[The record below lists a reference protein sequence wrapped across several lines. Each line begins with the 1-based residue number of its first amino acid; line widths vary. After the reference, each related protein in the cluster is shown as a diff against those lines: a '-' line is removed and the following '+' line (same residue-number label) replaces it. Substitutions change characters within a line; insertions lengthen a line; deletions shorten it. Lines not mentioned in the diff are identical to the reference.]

1 MANGKGRDPRR
12 EAYWRRTMRRQERS
26 GLTIREF
33 CHRQDLAETAFYYWR
48 KELARRQVE
57 PGRRRRHTHP
67 SMATAGTAGPAAHPR
82 GFVSVRLAASP
93 APTRAQGMSTAAI
106 GRIVIEVSGGR
117 RVHVVAPVDRQ
128 ALADVL
134 AVLAVA
140 SSEQRAGNG
149 RDGASPEEG
158 RPC

>member
-1 MANGKGRDPRR
+1 MANGKGRDARR

-26 GLTIREF
+26 GQTIREF
-33 CHRQDLAETAFYYWR
+33 CRRQDLAETAFYYWR

-57 PGRRRRHTHP
+57 PGRHRRPTHP
-67 SMATAGTAGPAAHPR
+67 STALAGTTGLAAPPR

-93 APTRAQGMSTAAI
+93 APARAQGRSVAAI
-106 GRIVIEVSGGR
+106 GRIVIEVSDGR
-117 RVHVVAPVDRQ
+117 RVHVVSPVDRQ

-134 AVLAVA
+134 AVL
-140 SSEQRAGNG
+140 
-149 RDGASPEEG
+149 EG